1 MRGDRNTNRGQR
13 GENGFARTVVEDSM
27 DNGFQFIDIILL
39 AMVAGFIA
47 LRLRSV
53 LGRRTGEEPPPRE
66 VLEHGRV
73 AADGAVLGAGP
84 GLSEAVQKL
93 ESDTRMRRALRE
105 IRQADPDFDVD
116 RFLEGAKA
124 AYSLILEAFWSG
136 DKETLKR
143 FLNDDVYE
151 QFVSVI
157 DERAA
162 AGHTLEAR
170 IVDLVGVEIT
180 DLTLRGRMVEVSVTY
195 RAEIVSVTRDREG
208 RLISGNP
215 PADVLRRP
223 SGLARGRSRSGARG
237 LPEKL
242 RAAIG
247 VARCAHPPAAGCGR
261 TGRRPA
267 RGMPCGAGAGAA
279 GPGGGARLLRTPLHP
294 LRGGGA
300 WAARGAFHR
309 LLRAAC

>member
-53 LGRRTGEEPPPRE
+53 LGRRTGEEPPPQE

-208 RLISGNP
+208 RLVSGNESDTTSVV
-215 PADVLRRP
+215 DVWTF
-223 SGLARGRSRSGARG
+223 A
-237 LPEKL
+237 
-242 RAAIG
+242 RAAASDDPNWTLI
-247 VARCAHPPAAGCGR
+247 ATHSA
-261 TGRRPA
+261 
-267 RGMPCGAGAGAA
+267 
-279 GPGGGARLLRTPLHP
+279 
-294 LRGGGA
+294 
-300 WAARGAFHR
+300 
-309 LLRAAC
+309 